1 MEKERHIK
9 ILSII
14 ALVLAIAGMS
24 LGFAAFSSTLTIS
37 SSATVTPNSDDLLIK
52 VYGFN
57 QPISLNDMREGFD
70 PSWLSETEGHAI
82 VYSSNTTSYTPSII
96 SNNKNNISI
105 SNISAKITND
115 MDSGMEYYYFIAN
128 EGAYPV
134 NIAYSQFEMFYN
146 NTYQKNCTYDENTT
160 PSLASATCENIKLY
174 VALAELDQTE
184 LLNSAT
190 LTEVNFNSGY
200 SLLPGETIFMCIGIV
215 AEDETAIPDGN
226 VQINFETFNLNF
238 TTAPISN

>member
-1 MEKERHIK
+1 MEKDRRIK
-9 ILSII
+9 ILSIV
-14 ALVLAIAGMS
+14 ALVLAITGMS

-37 SSATVTPNSDDLLIK
+37 SSATVTPNSDDFLIK

-57 QPISLNDMREGFD
+57 QPTSLNDMREGFD
-70 PSWLSETEGHAI
+70 PSWVSETEGHAN
-82 VYSSNTTSYTPSII
+82 VYNSNTTSYTPSII

-115 MDSGMEYYYFIAN
+115 MHSGVEYYYFIAN
-128 EGAYPV
+128 EGAYPA
-134 NIAYSQFEMFYN
+134 NISYSQFEMFYN

-184 LLNSAT
+184 LLNSARQT
-190 LTEVNFNSGY
+190 TVDFNSGY

-215 AEDETAIPDGN
+215 AEDENALPDGDVN
-226 VQINFETFNLNF
+226 IDFGTINIDF
-238 TTAPISN
+238 TTA